1 MFAQTKK
8 SWILFGLLVLVFIA
22 LRVPALQIPYHQD
35 EYKWI
40 LYSHPE
46 IIPPG
51 TVPHPPLTEFLY
63 TRLGPIFGDNNFRA
77 IPYLFS
83 VIDLLLIIWL
93 ATIIFKSEK
102 AALWTGLL
110 FTISFYSVL
119 ASVMVDVDG
128 AVMPFFLLLLA
139 IGYYKWKESNWK
151 NWKWLILVFVGAI
164 GGFLIKLSALLP
176 VVAFALDFAIEKNI
190 FNDTKKVLRFIGYV
204 AVGVVVLALILI
216 GSKLLFPFFNLSYSL
231 TYWEHFA
238 VFKNRGWFQTFIQF
252 AKSLLY
258 TSPLLVIPVFLVN
271 KELWKKTRPF
281 FLFIFLG
288 LFFYLIAFD
297 FSLGAL
303 DRYFQFFV
311 VPTTLITAGVLT
323 YYFQGP
329 TEKKITVGMILGAL
343 VIFLLQF
350 IPQHVPPLYP
360 KTEWLHRA
368 ISFRWNFLFPFTG
381 GSGPTGFY
389 ISFLFMALIWIVSVV
404 LTILY
409 FSKHVSK
416 RNLLLGILVLGI
428 VYNGV
433 FIEEF
438 VWGKINGDS
447 STLIKHAAALI
458 DSKQRYQQ
466 CHGL

>member
-63 TRLGPIFGDNNFRA
+63 TRLGPLFGDNNFRA

-93 ATIIFKSEK
+93 ASIIFKSEK

-139 IGYYKWKESNWK
+139 IGYYKWKESQWK
-151 NWKWLILVFVGAI
+151 NWKWLILVFIGAI

-190 FNDTKKVLRFIGYV
+190 FKDTKKSFAIYRLRGYWSSGISPDSYRLK
-204 AVGVVVLALILI
+204 AVVSI
-216 GSKLLFPFFNLSYSL
+216 
-231 TYWEHFA
+231 
-238 VFKNRGWFQTFIQF
+238 FQ
-252 AKSLLY
+252 S
-258 TSPLLVIPVFLVN
+258 
-271 KELWKKTRPF
+271 
-281 FLFIFLG
+281 
-288 LFFYLIAFD
+288 
-297 FSLGAL
+297 
-303 DRYFQFFV
+303 
-311 VPTTLITAGVLT
+311 
-323 YYFQGP
+323 
-329 TEKKITVGMILGAL
+329 
-343 VIFLLQF
+343 
-350 IPQHVPPLYP
+350 
-360 KTEWLHRA
+360 
-368 ISFRWNFLFPFTG
+368 
-381 GSGPTGFY
+381 
-389 ISFLFMALIWIVSVV
+389 
-404 LTILY
+404 
-409 FSKHVSK
+409 
-416 RNLLLGILVLGI
+416 
-428 VYNGV
+428 
-433 FIEEF
+433 
-438 VWGKINGDS
+438 
-447 STLIKHAAALI
+447 
-458 DSKQRYQQ
+458 
-466 CHGL
+466 